1 MNGGLW
7 ILVVDADQQ
16 MRRFLQCKLT
26 ANGYCIYAVGTGQA
40 TLAKLAQIHPDL
52 IILDLDLPDMQPL
65 SLLTLLRER
74 TKVPL
79 LVTSMH
85 ATSAEQIA
93 ALDAGADDFL
103 TKPLRIDELLAR
115 IRVALRH
122 LQPNAQSSIFT
133 HGDLQVDLT
142 RRLVTIKGERV
153 KLTPHEYAILRLL
166 VQNVGIVLTHRQ
178 ILSTVWGPAHANET
192 HYGRVY
198 IAQLRQKLETNPQS
212 PQLIL
217 TEPRIGYRLT
227 LPDPSTRPR

>member
-16 MRRFLQCKLT
+16 MRRFLQSNLT
-26 ANGYCIYAVGTGQA
+26 ANGYRVCAVGTGQA
-40 TLAKLAQIHPDL
+40 ALVKSTQIHPDL
-52 IILDLDLPDMQPL
+52 IILDLELPDMQPL
-65 SLLTLLRER
+65 CLLKQLRER
-74 TKVPL
+74 IKIPV

-93 ALDAGADDFL
+93 TLDAGADDFL
-103 TKPLRIDELLAR
+103 SKPLRIDELLAR
-115 IRVALRH
+115 MRVALRH
-122 LQPNAQSSIFT
+122 LQPNSQASIFT

-142 RRLVTIKGERV
+142 RRLVTVKGERV

-178 ILSTVWGPAHANET
+178 ILSAVWGPAHANET

-198 IAQLRQKLETNPQS
+198 IAQLRQKLEANPKA
-212 PQLIL
+212 PRLIL

-227 LPDPSTRPR
+227 LPDPATRPR